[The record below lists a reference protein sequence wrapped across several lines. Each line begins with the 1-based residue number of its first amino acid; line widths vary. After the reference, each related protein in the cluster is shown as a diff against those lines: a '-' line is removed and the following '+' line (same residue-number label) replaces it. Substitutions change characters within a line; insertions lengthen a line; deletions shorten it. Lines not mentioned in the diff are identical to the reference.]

1 MLEVIDPQGVHGAK
15 VQAWSQCNVPSCA
28 MPSYLALLTMVNFV
42 PSNGNVTD
50 TEYILIQ
57 LGKIKYL
64 GTSNIYPTQHR
75 Q

>member
-28 MPSYLALLTMVNFV
+28 MPSYLALLTMVNSV

-50 TEYILIQ
+50 TEYMLTVRENKILRD
-57 LGKIKYL
+57 LKHL
-64 GTSNIYPTQHR
+64 SHTA
-75 Q
+75 